1 MSDKVEWFI
10 EKLILK
16 KMWLGI
22 DFSWLSLIWVFII
35 GFIWLVGIIL
45 EFVIYVVLVF
55 IEIGVVV
62 VVLICKRYKNELVRI
77 VGY

>member
-62 VVLICKRYKNELVRI
+62 VV
-77 VGY
+77 